1 MTALMRAI
9 ESLEDCNENKD
20 EEEDENRRA
29 SMTNVYILVAAGAKL
44 EIKARIAA
52 S

>member
-9 ESLEDCNENKD
+9 ASLEGCDDD
-20 EEEDENRRA
+20 EDKNRRA

>member
-9 ESLEDCNENKD
+9 ASLEGCDD
-20 EEEDENRRA
+20 EEDEEDEKRRA